1 MRHYRLFCALM
12 ALAGLSACSRE
23 PEVAAQ
29 VQSIECAA
37 ARAADPRAY
46 EETAWPLLQGDFDF
60 TRVDTAARPVW
71 VGSAI
76 LTLAAVDSA
85 ERHPIRPIIWRQF
98 RPLAGEVGRTMAT
111 SSLDARAEV
120 EAKSLLIGCRDCL
133 HPEVVR
139 HRIEGVSS
147 AGFWGHWIRSSDMTR
162 IVDRQGRDY
171 TPAGT
176 FCAIRKDRDPA
187 S

>member
-1 MRHYRLFCALM
+1 VQT
-12 ALAGLSACSRE
+12 E
-23 PEVAAQ
+23 P
-29 VQSIECAA
+29 IECAA
-37 ARAADPRAY
+37 ARAADRRAY
-46 EETAWPLLQGDFDF
+46 EESAWPALQGDFEF
-60 TRVDTAARPVW
+60 SRVDTAARPVW
-71 VGSAI
+71 VGSTT

-85 ERHPIRPIIWRQF
+85 ERYPVRPIIGRQF

-120 EAKSLLIGCRDCL
+120 EAQSLVIGCRDCL
-133 HPEVVR
+133 HPEVTR
-139 HRIEGVSS
+139 HRINGVSS
-147 AGFWGHWIRSSDMTR
+147 AGFWGHWIRSSDLTYV
-162 IVDRQGRDY
+162 VDRKGRRY